1 MDFKLE
7 ETDDLDEEK
16 LEPSDEDEEK
26 LEPSDED
33 EEKLEPSDEDEEKDI
48 NDEEEFDPLGF
59 DDNSDEKDADE
70 AVYESEE
77 PDESQNEY
85 NKEDELDE
93 ESSALVL
100 EERIEI
106 APFNPQEE
114 NNFAYAEAVRAYYE
128 EKNYEQ
134 AIEKFGEAI
143 ENEKQQTKDP
153 QSVANEIVAK
163 SKYWQAE
170 AYVKTQDIPQAI
182 VTFESLIESESCQE
196 HYLTVAAQRR
206 AETLKAKHS

>member
-7 ETDDLDEEK
+7 ETDDFDEEES
-16 LEPSDEDEEK
+16 EPSDESND
-26 LEPSDED
+26 
-33 EEKLEPSDEDEEKDI
+33 KDI
-48 NDEEEFDPLGF
+48 TDEEEFNPLGF
-59 DDNSDEKDADE
+59 DDNSDEEDADE
-70 AVYESEE
+70 VAYEAEE

-85 NKEDELDE
+85 DEEDESDE

-143 ENEKQQTKDP
+143 ENEEQQTKDP

-182 VTFESLIESESCQE
+182 VTFESLIESESCKE

>member
-7 ETDDLDEEK
+7 ETDDFDEEES
-16 LEPSDEDEEK
+16 EPSDESND
-26 LEPSDED
+26 
-33 EEKLEPSDEDEEKDI
+33 KDI
-48 NDEEEFDPLGF
+48 TDEEEFNPLGF
-59 DDNSDEKDADE
+59 DDNSDEEDADE
-70 AVYESEE
+70 VAYEAEE

-85 NKEDELDE
+85 DEEDESDE

-143 ENEKQQTKDP
+143 ENEEQQTKGS

>member
-7 ETDDLDEEK
+7 EIDDLDKEE
-16 LEPSDEDEEK
+16 LEPVDEFND
-26 LEPSDED
+26 
-33 EEKLEPSDEDEEKDI
+33 KDTT
-48 NDEEEFDPLGF
+48 DEEEFDPLGV
-59 DDNSDEKDADE
+59 DDNSDEEDADGVAYE
-70 AVYESEE
+70 AEE
-77 PDESQNEY
+77 PDESQREY
-85 NKEDELDE
+85 DEEDELDE

-143 ENEKQQTKDP
+143 ENEEQQTKDP

>member
-1 MDFKLE
+1 MNFKLE
-7 ETDDLDEEK
+7 EIDDFDRKE
-16 LEPSDEDEEK
+16 LEPNNNDSADE
-26 LEPSDED
+26 
-33 EEKLEPSDEDEEKDI
+33 
-48 NDEEEFDPLGF
+48 NEFDPFGF
-59 DDNSDEKDADE
+59 DDNSDEEDADE
-70 AVYESEE
+70 AEE
-77 PDESQNEY
+77 PDESQREY
-85 NKEDELDE
+85 DEEDELDE
-93 ESSALVL
+93 EPSALVL

-128 EKNYEQ
+128 GKNYEH

-143 ENEKQQTKDP
+143 ENEERQTKDP

>member
-16 LEPSDEDEEK
+16 LEPSDESEEK
-26 LEPSDED
+26 MEPSDED
-33 EEKLEPSDEDEEKDI
+33 EEKLEPSDESDDKDI